1 MRRNNKILIP
11 IIILLLAVTI
21 AVVVVLVVLSKNQKG
36 PVTTNEVA
44 NTVANSV
51 PTPAATTK
59 PEEEIDLSNVDKIY
73 QDIAI
78 AFADGL
84 SSEKKMDTFKEKY
97 FDPIAF
103 VAYSKMDNIE
113 DFLTL
118 YEAVEETETDKIST
132 ALTEII
138 SKNNTFEV
146 IKMTDVKENSQD
158 KDFTT
163 TDVTIRD
170 DDGKVA
176 TFKFTFYGE
185 EVLVFIEDGNEEPIT
200 NHSADFSKYFVA
212 SEEDDE
218 DDADGED
225 EEKPTNQGKGIDEAV
240 KEAVSKMAQQEIDI
254 YNSHMIMYEGESIKG
269 AEVKSLIDV
278 VISSNEQFS
287 GVDGKFVAV
296 YAELEGYENSSKLTS
311 VSDLASFMKG
321 GSNSEANV
329 KAATIEYSALKSK
342 INSSSNYSVQFT
354 KESGLIVAITIKD
367 A

>member
-21 AVVVVLVVLSKNQKG
+21 AVVVVLVILSKNQKG

-59 PEEEIDLSNVDKIY
+59 PEEKIDLSNVDKIY

-132 ALTEII
+132 ALTEISVSSLNFSRYETITCSAPPVESSGMI
-138 SKNNTFEV
+138 SRTLIAIIAVPFPNLE
-146 IKMTDVKENSQD
+146 IPAID
-158 KDFTT
+158 KQYS
-163 TDVTIRD
+163 R
-170 DDGKVA
+170 
-176 TFKFTFYGE
+176 YE
-185 EVLVFIEDGNEEPIT
+185 E
-200 NHSADFSKYFVA
+200 
-212 SEEDDE
+212 
-218 DDADGED
+218 
-225 EEKPTNQGKGIDEAV
+225 
-240 KEAVSKMAQQEIDI
+240 
-254 YNSHMIMYEGESIKG
+254 EGESSDIGLRKQKHLQCR
-269 AEVKSLIDV
+269 AVSYKSD
-278 VISSNEQFS
+278 ER
-287 GVDGKFVAV
+287 
-296 YAELEGYENSSKLTS
+296 YSKC
-311 VSDLASFMKG
+311 FFCK
-321 GSNSEANV
+321 
-329 KAATIEYSALKSK
+329 
-342 INSSSNYSVQFT
+342 
-354 KESGLIVAITIKD
+354 
-367 A
+367 